1 MNQLKQVITVTLWE
15 YRRFYKPRNE
25 LAGIAVMIFV
35 MAAGYFLTRYAGKSS
50 GQQVSVAVESSVSA
64 NLKQLLA
71 ASFSL
76 TEIPD
81 DSISFAILH
90 IQNTKNGLL
99 LQSTENGYLL
109 HGWKIK
115 DKDRKLLAGI
125 INQHT
130 QTTRMEAAGISADTL
145 GEIFSPVE
153 LKLMAYQKSRGPA
166 LLAFFFAGMMLLG
179 VFLSFAYQFT
189 AITGEKQ
196 LRITEQIVSAIKP
209 QVWMDGK
216 ILGITLTG
224 LSSMASYTLIGILG
238 GMLYF
243 LFTKQPMA
251 QIMDYLYFPAI
262 ILFFVFMI
270 TGILLWNAM
279 LAGIAAIITDPNNS
293 GKSSLMMVPLLFVL
307 TTFLVMRDPDS
318 GLAFFLSWFPF
329 TSATAAPMR
338 WIATE
343 VPVWDLMGSY
353 ILLAATFMLMRKIA
367 AKIFRVS
374 ILVSGKEP
382 GWAEIYRCIKESR

>member
-90 IQNTKNGLL
+90 IQNTKKGLL

-115 DKDRKLLAGI
+115 DKDRKQLAGI
-125 INQHT
+125 LNQHT
-130 QTTRMEAAGISADTL
+130 QTTRMEAEGISADTL

-153 LKLMAYQKSRGPA
+153 LKVMAYVKSRGPA

-338 WIATE
+338 WITTE
-343 VPVWDLMGSY
+343 VPVWELMGSY
-353 ILLAATFMLMRKIA
+353 ILLAVTFMLMRKIA

-382 GWAEIYRCIKESR
+382 GWAEIYRWIKESR